1 MQSLLLGD
9 YETCDSLHRQSNF
22 KSLYWNLPLINVV
35 RSCLS
40 FLLVE
45 LGFHALPVQ
54 FLFLNASRRQQRARE
69 ESDDRWAPARDGL
82 SLISRS
88 YMLLLNLMRSLGL
101 CYRLSL
107 SSVSFII
114 LHVEICSSW
123 LCIDSI
129 DMNQLRKVVRL
140 L

>member
-1 MQSLLLGD
+1 MRKLLLGD
-9 YETCDSLHRQSNF
+9 YETCNSLSRQSNF
-22 KSLYWNLPLINVV
+22 KSLYWDLPLINVV

-54 FLFLNASRRQQRARE
+54 FLLLNASRCQQRAGE
-69 ESDDRWAPARDGL
+69 ESDDWWAPARDGL

-88 YMLLLNLMRSLGL
+88 YMLLLNFMRSLGL
-101 CYRLSL
+101 CRLPL
-107 SSVSFII
+107 SSVSFVN
-114 LHVEICSSW
+114 LNVYICSSW
-123 LCIDSI
+123 LWIGSI
-129 DMNQLRKVVRL
+129 DVDQLRMVVRL

>member
-9 YETCDSLHRQSNF
+9 YETCDSLHRQPNF
-22 KSLYWNLPLINVV
+22 KSLYRDLPLINVV

-54 FLFLNASRRQQRARE
+54 FLFLNASRRQQRAGE
-69 ESDDRWAPARDGL
+69 KSDDRWAPARDGL
-82 SLISRS
+82 TLISRS

-101 CYRLSL
+101 YRLSL
-107 SSVSFII
+107 SSVSFVI
-114 LHVEICSSW
+114 LNAHICSSW